1 LQRLTAMRKFPSQIS
16 RILHRGPWRSP
27 IFDPQNRLELAAYV
41 IGDTSWYTRSRWV
54 HCLKTIFSGDVQTRK
69 TSCLPSHSVEI
80 SS

>member
-1 LQRLTAMRKFPSQIS
+1 MPKFPSQIS
-16 RILHRGPWRSP
+16 RILHRGLA